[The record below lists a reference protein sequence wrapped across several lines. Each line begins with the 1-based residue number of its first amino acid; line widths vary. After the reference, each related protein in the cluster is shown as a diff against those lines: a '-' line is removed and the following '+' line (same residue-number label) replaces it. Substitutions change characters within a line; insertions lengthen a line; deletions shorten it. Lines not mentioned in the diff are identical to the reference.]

1 MFTDGFLAAH
11 GGRFAIISLTIDVMQ
26 WILIVISV
34 FLVSSILTGII
45 IPQILLISFRKRLFD
60 EPDERKIHKAAVPR
74 LGGLAFM
81 PSIVFSLCLVTGTLL
96 LSGAVLSST
105 SEFPLTQA
113 LVNPITEGYVTP
125 LCFGLCAMMMMY
137 LVGIADD
144 LIGVKYRAKFFAQIL
159 VGLMLAAAGVRV
171 ESLNGM
177 FGVYDLPL
185 IVSWPLT
192 VFLVVFI
199 TNAINLI
206 DGIDGLASGL
216 SGIAMIFYG
225 MFFMAAG
232 QWIYC
237 MISFATLGTLVPFF
251 YFNVFGS
258 PARGKKIFMGDTGS
272 LTIGLVLSFLALQLS
287 DVSNNWVFA
296 ADVLVVA
303 FAPLAIP
310 CLDVVRV
317 FVHRVIRGN
326 SPFLPD
332 RVHIHHKLLALGFPQ
347 RPAMITIL
355 AASAGMIGLNL
366 LISPAVSTFFII
378 VIDFLIW
385 VVANY
390 LLTKAIR
397 RRQQREGITH
407 GYD

>member
-1 MFTDGFLAAH
+1 
-11 GGRFAIISLTIDVMQ
+11 MQ
-26 WILIVISV
+26 WALIVITV
-34 FLVSSILTGII
+34 FLVSAILSGII
-45 IPQILLISFRKRLFD
+45 IPKILLISFRKKLFD

-74 LGGLAFM
+74 LGGFAFM
-81 PSIVFSLCLVTGTLL
+81 PAIVFSICLV
-96 LSGAVLSST
+96 SGALMLIGHSTKASPAFHLAQMLSH
-105 SEFPLTQA
+105 PLA
-113 LVNPITEGYVTP
+113 EGVVIS

-159 VGLMLAAAGVRV
+159 AALMLAAAGVRV
-171 ESLNGM
+171 DTLNGM
-177 FGVYDLPL
+177 LGIYELPA

-225 MFFMAAG
+225 ISFMNAG
-232 QWIYC
+232 QWIYG
-237 MISFATLGTLVPFF
+237 MISFAALGTLIPFF
-251 YFNVFGS
+251 CYNVFGN
-258 PARGKKIFMGDTGS
+258 PAKGKKIFMGDAGS
-272 LTIGLVLSFLALQLS
+272 LTTGLVLSFMSIQLAS
-287 DVSNNWVFA
+287 IDNDGVFDS
-296 ADVLVVA
+296 DVLVVA
-303 FAPLAIP
+303 FAPLAVP

-347 RPAMITIL
+347 RQAMITIL
-355 AASAGMIGLNL
+355 VASTMLICMNM
-366 LISPAVSTFFII
+366 LISPAVSTFMII
-378 VIDFLIW
+378 VIDFGLW

-390 LLTKAIR
+390 MLTKAIR
-397 RRQQREGITH
+397 ARQLRDGVTH

>member
-1 MFTDGFLAAH
+1 
-11 GGRFAIISLTIDVMQ
+11 MQ
-26 WILIVISV
+26 WPLIAVLV

-45 IPQILLISFRKRLFD
+45 IPQILLIAFRKKLFD
-60 EPDERKIHKAAVPR
+60 EPDERKIHKGAVPR

-81 PSIVFSLCLVTGTLL
+81 PAIVFSICFVAGTILL
-96 LSGAVLSST
+96 AGEGFPDSPASQISSM
-105 SEFPLTQA
+105 LA
-113 LVNPITEGYVTP
+113 GRLTEGLVIP
-125 LCFGLCAMMMMY
+125 LYFSMCALMLMY

-144 LIGVKYRAKFFAQIL
+144 LVGVKYRAKFVAQIL
-159 VGLMLAAAGVRV
+159 VGVMLAAADVRV
-171 ESLNGM
+171 VSLNGM
-177 FGVYDLPL
+177 FGIYELPD
-185 IVSWPLT
+185 IISWVLT

-225 MFFMAAG
+225 MFFMTAG
-232 QWIYC
+232 RWIYC
-237 MISFATLGTLVPFF
+237 MISFAALGTLVPFF
-251 YFNVFGS
+251 YYNVFGN
-258 PARGKKIFMGDTGS
+258 PARGKKIFMGDTGA
-272 LTIGLVLSFLALQLS
+272 LTIGLVLSLLAIELS
-287 DVSNNWVFA
+287 RIPNGGVFV
-296 ADVLVVA
+296 ADVLVIA

-310 CLDVVRV
+310 CLDVIRV

-366 LISPAVSTFFII
+366 LISPAVSVFMIV
-378 VIDFLIW
+378 VIDLSIW
-385 VVANY
+385 VVVNY

-397 RRQQREGITH
+397 ARQLREGITH

>member
-1 MFTDGFLAAH
+1 
-11 GGRFAIISLTIDVMQ
+11 MQ
-26 WILIVISV
+26 WPLIATSV
-34 FLVSSILTGII
+34 FLVSFILAGII
-45 IPQILLISFRKRLFD
+45 IPQILLIAFRKKLFD
-60 EPDERKIHKAAVPR
+60 EPDERKIHKGAVPR

-81 PSIVFSLCLVTGTLL
+81 PSIVFSICFVSGVLMLAGELAPSSQASNVVQM
-96 LSGAVLSST
+96 LSGRL
-105 SEFPLTQA
+105 
-113 LVNPITEGYVTP
+113 TEGLVIP
-125 LCFGLCAMMMMY
+125 LYFGMCALMVMY

-144 LIGVKYRAKFFAQIL
+144 LIGVKYRAKFAAQIF
-159 VGLMLAAAGVRV
+159 VGLMLAAADVRV

-177 FGVYDLPL
+177 LGIYELHPVL
-185 IVSWPLT
+185 SWMLT

-225 MFFMAAG
+225 MFFMTAG
-232 QWIYC
+232 RWIYC
-237 MISFATLGTLVPFF
+237 MISFAALGTLVPFF
-251 YFNVFGS
+251 YYNVFGN

-272 LTIGLVLSFLALQLS
+272 LTIGLVLSLLAIELS
-287 DVSNNWVFA
+287 RIPNGHVFA
-296 ADVLVVA
+296 ADVLVIA

-310 CLDVVRV
+310 CLDVIRV

-347 RPAMITIL
+347 RLAMITIL
-355 AASAGMIGLNL
+355 AASAGMIGLDL
-366 LISPAVSTFFII
+366 LMSPAVSTFMIV
-378 VIDFLIW
+378 VIDLAIW

-390 LLTKAIR
+390 LLTRAIR
-397 RRQQREGITH
+397 ARQLREGITH

>member
-1 MFTDGFLAAH
+1 
-11 GGRFAIISLTIDVMQ
+11 MQ
-26 WILIVISV
+26 WVLIAISV
-34 FLVSSILTGII
+34 FLASSILAGII
-45 IPQILLISFRKRLFD
+45 IPQILLISFRKKLFD
-60 EPDERKIHKAAVPR
+60 EPDERKIHKGAVPR

-81 PSIVFSLCLVTGTLL
+81 PSIVFSLCFVWGLL
-96 LSGAVLSST
+96 LLAGESWLT
-105 SEFPLTQA
+105 SFHVSQMLASPD
-113 LVNPITEGYVTP
+113 TEGLVKP
-125 LCFGLCAMMMMY
+125 LCFWLCALMMMY

-144 LIGVKYRAKFFAQIL
+144 LIGVKYRAKFCAQIL
-159 VGLMLAAAGVRV
+159 AALMLAAAGVRID
-171 ESLNGM
+171 SLNGM
-177 FGVYDLPL
+177 LGIYELPA
-185 IVSWPLT
+185 IISWGLT

-225 MFFMAAG
+225 FFFLASS
-232 QWIYC
+232 QWVYS
-237 MISFATLGTLVPFF
+237 MISFATLGSLVPFF
-251 YFNVFGS
+251 YYNVFGD

-272 LTIGLVLSFLALQLS
+272 LTTGLVLSFLALQLTGI
-287 DVSNNWVFA
+287 NNGVVFA
-296 ADVLVVA
+296 ADVLVIA

-310 CLDVVRV
+310 CLDVIRV

-355 AASAGMIGLNL
+355 AMSAGVIGLDL
-366 LISPAVSTFFII
+366 LISPAVSTFVI
-378 VIDFLIW
+378 VLIDLAAWI
-385 VVANY
+385 VGNY
-390 LLTKAIR
+390 FLTKAIR
-397 RRQQREGITH
+397 ARQVREGITH

>member
-1 MFTDGFLAAH
+1 
-11 GGRFAIISLTIDVMQ
+11 MQ
-26 WILIVISV
+26 WPLIATSV
-34 FLVSSILTGII
+34 FLVSFILAGII
-45 IPQILLISFRKRLFD
+45 IPQILLIAFRKKLFD
-60 EPDERKIHKAAVPR
+60 ETDERKIHKGAVPR

-81 PSIVFSLCLVTGTLL
+81 PSIVFSICFVSGVLMLAGELAPSSQASNVVQM
-96 LSGAVLSST
+96 LSGRL
-105 SEFPLTQA
+105 
-113 LVNPITEGYVTP
+113 TEGLVIP
-125 LCFGLCAMMMMY
+125 LYFGMCALMVMY

-144 LIGVKYRAKFFAQIL
+144 LIGVKYRAKFAAQIF
-159 VGLMLAAAGVRV
+159 VGLMLAAADVRV

-177 FGVYDLPL
+177 LGIYELHPVL
-185 IVSWPLT
+185 SWMLT

-225 MFFMAAG
+225 MFFMTAG
-232 QWIYC
+232 RWIYC
-237 MISFATLGTLVPFF
+237 MISFAALGTLVPFF
-251 YFNVFGS
+251 YYNVFGN

-272 LTIGLVLSFLALQLS
+272 LTIGLVLSLLAIELS
-287 DVSNNWVFA
+287 RIPNGHVFA
-296 ADVLVVA
+296 ADVLVIA

-310 CLDVVRV
+310 CLDVIRV

-355 AASAGMIGLNL
+355 AASAGMIGLDL
-366 LISPAVSTFFII
+366 LMSPAVSTFMIV
-378 VIDFLIW
+378 VIDLAIW

-397 RRQQREGITH
+397 ARQLREGITH

>member
-1 MFTDGFLAAH
+1 
-11 GGRFAIISLTIDVMQ
+11 MQ
-26 WILIVISV
+26 WPLIAISV
-34 FLVSSILTGII
+34 FLVSSVLAGII
-45 IPQILLISFRKRLFD
+45 IPQILLIAFRKKLFD
-60 EPDERKIHKAAVPR
+60 EPDERKIHKGAVPR

-81 PSIVFSLCLVTGTLL
+81 PSIVFSICFVSGTIVLIGEL
-96 LSGAVLSST
+96 APLSPMAQMSQMLAGRL
-105 SEFPLTQA
+105 
-113 LVNPITEGYVTP
+113 TEGLVIP
-125 LCFGLCAMMMMY
+125 LYFSMCALMVMY

-144 LIGVKYRAKFFAQIL
+144 LIGVKYRAKFVAQIL
-159 VGLMLAAAGVRV
+159 VGLMLAAADVRV
-171 ESLNGM
+171 VSLNGM
-177 FGVYDLPL
+177 LGIQELPAV
-185 IVSWPLT
+185 VSWILT

-216 SGIAMIFYG
+216 SAIAMVFYG
-225 MFFMAAG
+225 MFFMTAG
-232 QWIYC
+232 RWIYC
-237 MISFATLGTLVPFF
+237 MISFAALGTLVPFF
-251 YFNVFGS
+251 YYNVFGN
-258 PARGKKIFMGDTGS
+258 PARGKKIFMGDTGA
-272 LTIGLVLSFLALQLS
+272 LTIGLVLSLLAIELS
-287 DVSNNWVFA
+287 RIPNGGVFVS
-296 ADVLVVA
+296 DVLVIA

-310 CLDVVRV
+310 CLDVIRV

-366 LISPAVSTFFII
+366 LISPAVSVFMIV
-378 VIDFLIW
+378 VIDLAIW

-390 LLTKAIR
+390 LLTRAIR
-397 RRQQREGITH
+397 ARQLRDGITH

>member
-1 MFTDGFLAAH
+1 
-11 GGRFAIISLTIDVMQ
+11 MQ
-26 WILIVISV
+26 WPLIATSV
-34 FLVSSILTGII
+34 FLVSFILAGII
-45 IPQILLISFRKRLFD
+45 IPQILLIAFRKKLFD
-60 EPDERKIHKAAVPR
+60 EPDERKIHKGAVPR

-81 PSIVFSLCLVTGTLL
+81 PSIVFSICFVSGVLMLAGELAPSSQASNVVQM
-96 LSGAVLSST
+96 LSGRL
-105 SEFPLTQA
+105 
-113 LVNPITEGYVTP
+113 TEGLVIP
-125 LCFGLCAMMMMY
+125 LYFGMCALMVMY

-144 LIGVKYRAKFFAQIL
+144 LIGVKYRAKFAAQIF
-159 VGLMLAAAGVRV
+159 VGLMLAAADVRV

-177 FGVYDLPL
+177 LGIYELHPVL
-185 IVSWPLT
+185 SWMLT

-225 MFFMAAG
+225 MFFMTAG
-232 QWIYC
+232 RWIYC
-237 MISFATLGTLVPFF
+237 MISFAALGTLVPFF
-251 YFNVFGS
+251 YYNVFGN

-272 LTIGLVLSFLALQLS
+272 LTIGLVLSLLAIELS
-287 DVSNNWVFA
+287 RIPNGHVFA
-296 ADVLVVA
+296 ADVLVIA

-310 CLDVVRV
+310 CLDVIRV

-355 AASAGMIGLNL
+355 AASAGMIGLDL
-366 LISPAVSTFFII
+366 LMSPAVSTFMIV
-378 VIDFLIW
+378 VIDLAIW

-390 LLTKAIR
+390 LLTRAIR
-397 RRQQREGITH
+397 ARQLREGITH